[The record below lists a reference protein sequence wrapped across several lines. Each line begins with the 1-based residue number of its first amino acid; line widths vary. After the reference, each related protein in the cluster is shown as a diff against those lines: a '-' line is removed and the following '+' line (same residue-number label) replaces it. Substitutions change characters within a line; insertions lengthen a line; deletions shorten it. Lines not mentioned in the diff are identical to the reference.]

1 MRKVFLGISVLLLLS
16 SCFFYYGIEGSGKI
30 ISTSYFY
37 SGFSSVQTS
46 GKCDIIIT
54 RGNYYSVTLICDDNL
69 LPYINIYSDGYAL
82 KAELLPGYSFYNS
95 TFTVNVVMP
104 DINHFKI
111 DGASTGQVSGF
122 TLTESLTLEIFG
134 AGNAVISLTAAV
146 DIVTVVKGASYLK
159 ISSVYPVESM
169 NINCTG
175 ASNGYFKGI
184 SSHYSVVSIEE
195 ASSCSVNISGNIIG
209 QISGGSTLY
218 YRGVNSPGPIL
229 CTGMSGIVYY

>member
-16 SCFFYYGIEGSGKI
+16 SCFFYYGIEGSGRI

-37 SGFSSVQTS
+37 SGFYSVQAS
-46 GKCDIIIT
+46 GNCDINII

-69 LPYINIYSDGYAL
+69 LPYINIYSDGYTL

-95 TFTVNVVMP
+95 TFTVNIVMP
-104 DINHFKI
+104 DINHFKL
-111 DGASTGQVSGF
+111 DGASTGQVSGLTLRNSF
-122 TLTESLTLEIFG
+122 TLDIFG
-134 AGNAVISLTAAV
+134 ASNAVISLTNAV
-146 DIVTVVKGASYLK
+146 DIVTDVRGASYLK

-169 NINCTG
+169 DINCTG
-175 ASNGYFKGI
+175 ASTNDFAGI
-184 SSHYSVVSIEE
+184 SSHYSVVSIED

-209 QISGGSTLY
+209 QVSGASTLY